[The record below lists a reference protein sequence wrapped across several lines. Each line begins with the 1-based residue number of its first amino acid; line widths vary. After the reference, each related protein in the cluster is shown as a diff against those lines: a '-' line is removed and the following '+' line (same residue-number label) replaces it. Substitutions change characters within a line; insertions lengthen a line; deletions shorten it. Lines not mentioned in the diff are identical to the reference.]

1 MQAHRFI
8 SIFCTPT
15 TLVSDAKFIFSTRF
29 TERWEA
35 MSVVHHSVAVT
46 LYILVLLT
54 LRVMPAPL
62 STVITIA
69 LVRAWFLRVA
79 DSLFT

>member
-8 SIFCTPT
+8 SIFCTPA
-15 TLVSDAKFIFSTRF
+15 TLVSDAKFIFSTCF

-35 MSVVHHSVAVT
+35 MSVVHHSVVVT

-69 LVRAWFLRVA
+69 LVRAWFLRVV